1 MPIFIYLVIILLWY
15 DDWNESMRVV
25 VNYWARG
32 LIINRFDELLG
43 DAAGSG
49 YKDIWRFFLRI
60 LFDCLVFIIFR
71 LL

>member
-1 MPIFIYLVIILLWY
+1 
-15 DDWNESMRVV
+15 MRVV

-49 YKDIWRFFLRI
+49 YKDI
-60 LFDCLVFIIFR
+60 
-71 LL
+71 